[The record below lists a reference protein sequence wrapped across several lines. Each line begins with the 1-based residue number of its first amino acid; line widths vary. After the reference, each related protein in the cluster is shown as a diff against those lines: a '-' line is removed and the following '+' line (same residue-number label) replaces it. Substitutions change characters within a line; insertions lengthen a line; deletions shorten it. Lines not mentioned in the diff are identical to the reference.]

1 MTVERP
7 QTNVRVEL
15 GYTKNLGNFENL
27 KVTIA
32 VEDFVRDGESVDSA
46 TDRVYAFVESKVV
59 EKVSEISK
67 ELGDG

>member
-7 QTNVRVEL
+7 TTSVRVEL

-27 KVTIA
+27 KVSIA

-46 TDRVYAFVESKVV
+46 TERIYTFVEDKIVSKVADM
-59 EKVSEISK
+59 ER
-67 ELGDG
+67 ELKNG